1 MVSIVQEAIH
11 AFFSS
16 VLQVFLLVEQ
26 KKVWGQKQEKQ
37 EMKSEKLKKDNLILL
52 AFLQRLMLGKKVSL
66 KWK

>member
-16 VLQVFLLVEQ
+16 VLQVILLVEQ
-26 KKVWGQKQEKQ
+26 KKSIEWGQEQEKQ
-37 EMKSEKLKKDNLILL
+37 EIMKKDHLILL
-52 AFLQRLMLGKKVSL
+52 AFLQRLMLGIKSL